1 MASKTFVPDESL
13 QAVHQADQDAQF
25 FKAPVTPQAQYELPQ
40 EHYQYPEKRILRMR
54 VATFW
59 LSLALCLVIIASAV
73 GGGVG
78 GASAHAH
85 SGSRWYV
92 WDTFVYYLLR

>member
-1 MASKTFVPDESL
+1 
-13 QAVHQADQDAQF
+13 
-25 FKAPVTPQAQYELPQ
+25 VTPQAQHEIPQ
-40 EHYQYPEKRILRMR
+40 EHYKYREKRILGMR

-85 SGSRWYV
+85 SGGRWYV
-92 WDTFVYYLLR
+92 WDTFVCYLLP